1 MKRGIKSKILSYAV
15 FSLVVLVVC
24 TFAFLLILTQFLPDN
39 GGTEDISGHLY
50 LIYLATLA
58 LAAGLSAAMLY
69 IGRLLLISD
78 FKPLQDL
85 VAQVQE
91 TGPGDP
97 DHRVEV
103 SDEDEAGLL
112 AAAFN
117 KTIDSFSLELKSLT
131 REKLESKLAGAALT
145 KELAYYRGIF
155 ENAAGGIFQAAMDG
169 KFLRVNR
176 SMSTLFGYESPGVM
190 LKNASYLGE
199 HIFAEGE
206 LRSQFKTQLQE
217 NGYITNFEMKG
228 RRQDDVE
235 FDIFMNMNVVNDANG
250 NPQFFEGVLFDITQK
265 RAADKVKA
273 AQRYARIRSEF
284 LAVLN
289 LEFSAPLNSVVGF
302 SELLDTETANERGKE
317 YIAAINSGANTL
329 KGQMEDILDLSRIES
344 GKLELQY
351 SSVNPIAILKDI
363 RAVFTQQVA
372 CKKLDFLVEIGPNL
386 QERLE
391 LDKYRIFRVLYN
403 LVTNAVKYTEKGYI
417 KLSINRRFPDKNEVP
432 MELVFSVKD
441 TGIGMGKEKVVHIFD
456 DSAQTKNGEKFPGF
470 GDAGFA
476 LSLSR
481 RLVELMG
488 GKMYVE
494 SEPGKGSTFY
504 IKLKNIEI
512 SPYKDETKAG
522 PVLDIDAIDFERATI
537 LVADNVKFN
546 RDLLRYLLEFTDIT
560 ILEAKNV
567 KALVDAAM
575 SSKPDLI
582 LVDMEMPG
590 MDRYEAIKK
599 LRNNESS
606 QSVPI
611 IAVTASALEKSAKI
625 IAESGCDGFLK
636 KPISRI
642 ALLEEVRRF
651 LPHSTSDPSSRK
663 GALRKKEKAY
673 FVDVITPELRAVL
686 PELVELLESSFV
698 DKWNTVCQTFD
709 FNEIVL
715 LARQVEQVGKKYK
728 LQVLKDWSTK
738 LQEQAKAF
746 DMERLP
752 ATLDYFLKII
762 EKLIIIKN
770 S

>member
-1 MKRGIKSKILSYAV
+1 
-15 FSLVVLVVC
+15 
-24 TFAFLLILTQFLPDN
+24 
-39 GGTEDISGHLY
+39 
-50 LIYLATLA
+50 
-58 LAAGLSAAMLY
+58 
-69 IGRLLLISD
+69 
-78 FKPLQDL
+78 
-85 VAQVQE
+85 
-91 TGPGDP
+91 
-97 DHRVEV
+97 
-103 SDEDEAGLL
+103 
-112 AAAFN
+112 
-117 KTIDSFSLELKSLT
+117 
-131 REKLESKLAGAALT
+131 
-145 KELAYYRGIF
+145 
-155 ENAAGGIFQAAMDG
+155 
-169 KFLRVNR
+169 
-176 SMSTLFGYESPGVM
+176 
-190 LKNASYLGE
+190 
-199 HIFAEGE
+199 
-206 LRSQFKTQLQE
+206 
-217 NGYITNFEMKG
+217 
-228 RRQDDVE
+228 
-235 FDIFMNMNVVNDANG
+235 
-250 NPQFFEGVLFDITQK
+250 
-265 RAADKVKA
+265 
-273 AQRYARIRSEF
+273 
-284 LAVLN
+284 
-289 LEFSAPLNSVVGF
+289 
-302 SELLDTETANERGKE
+302 
-317 YIAAINSGANTL
+317 
-329 KGQMEDILDLSRIES
+329 
-344 GKLELQY
+344 
-351 SSVNPIAILKDI
+351 
-363 RAVFTQQVA
+363 
-372 CKKLDFLVEIGPNL
+372 
-386 QERLE
+386 
-391 LDKYRIFRVLYN
+391 
-403 LVTNAVKYTEKGYI
+403 
-417 KLSINRRFPDKNEVP
+417 
-432 MELVFSVKD
+432 
-441 TGIGMGKEKVVHIFD
+441 
-456 DSAQTKNGEKFPGF
+456 
-470 GDAGFA
+470 
-476 LSLSR
+476 
-481 RLVELMG
+481 
-488 GKMYVE
+488 MYVE

-546 RDLLRYLLEFTDIT
+546 RDLLRYLLEYTDIT

-567 KALVDAAM
+567 KALVDAAV

-582 LVDMEMPG
+582 LADMEMPG